1 MGTKGSICSI
11 IPYHIKLESESFLS
25 MVNYREME
33 SIEQKIGQEIE
44 EVLTQKCGA
53 VKIKIAD
60 LKNDRGQVSIFDITR
75 E

>member
-1 MGTKGSICSI
+1 MGD
-11 IPYHIKLESESFLS
+11 
-25 MVNYREME
+25 
-33 SIEQKIGQEIE
+33 IEQKVRQEIE
-44 EVLTQKCGA
+44 EVLSQKCGA

>member
-1 MGTKGSICSI
+1 
-11 IPYHIKLESESFLS
+11 
-25 MVNYREME
+25 ME
-33 SIEQKIGQEIE
+33 NIEQKIRQKIE
-44 EVLTQKCGA
+44 GILSQKCGA